1 MDIGTCTAN
10 AYLNLDSYGAVTIIS
25 HGNVDERL
33 AVYFPDTVDGY
44 NEATNWVS
52 DVRNSGGNIADMTVE
67 HNWNRYWYVSVK
79 PRWFENNWKPG
90 FDRRNSVVLW
100 GSCYSASLLNCCGG
114 RWRSGYV
121 NPTDQDEC
129 SAVNSQFLGR
139 MNGGIGAGALRPAG
153 MAYSHGR
160 SSMSNNVRMEG
171 IPWTTLCPAPI
182 IGTPTFPS
190 SNLSEGDV
198 AFGCLLLDT
207 FVKEKSNMVK
217 VIAGDGVSGIA
228 PLRQE
233 GAAYPFGVGFRIK
246 KGLETIRVKSE
257 AIKVYIESATPS
269 DEFSS
274 GKTMDADRITPNGGT
289 VEWAF

>member
-1 MDIGTCTAN
+1 
-10 AYLNLDSYGAVTIIS
+10 
-25 HGNVDERL
+25 
-33 AVYFPDTVDGY
+33 
-44 NEATNWVS
+44 
-52 DVRNSGGNIADMTVE
+52 
-67 HNWNRYWYVSVK
+67 
-79 PRWFENNWKPG
+79 
-90 FDRRNSVVLW
+90 
-100 GSCYSASLLNCCGG
+100 
-114 RWRSGYV
+114 
-121 NPTDQDEC
+121 
-129 SAVNSQFLGR
+129 
-139 MNGGIGAGALRPAG
+139 
-153 MAYSHGR
+153 
-160 SSMSNNVRMEG
+160 MSNNVRMEG

-246 KGLETIRVKSE
+246 KGLGTIRVKSG